1 MEITLA
7 IYRDTQQE
15 HALEIR
21 SKLRNYLDNILIIH
35 NNIDSE
41 PDLIQRTLLV
51 SNKDVSK
58 LDNTSERCNKSTNV
72 VLQ

>member
-7 IYRDTQQE
+7 IHRDIQQE

-41 PDLIQRTLLV
+41 PDLIQRALLV